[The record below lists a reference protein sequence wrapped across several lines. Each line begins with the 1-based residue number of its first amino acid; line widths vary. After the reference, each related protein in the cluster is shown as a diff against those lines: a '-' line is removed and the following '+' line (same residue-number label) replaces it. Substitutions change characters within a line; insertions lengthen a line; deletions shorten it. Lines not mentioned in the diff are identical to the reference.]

1 MEKVQFE
8 FCTPVFK
15 KIKDGRYAFDTIVGE
30 WTIAIVAELYDVK
43 DHDYRFSIE
52 SMSFK
57 KSIFEKIDLTYND
70 IYIQEEK
77 LQDIVSEYIFEHY
90 QK

>member
-1 MEKVQFE
+1 MEKVHFE
-8 FCTPVFK
+8 FITPVFK

-30 WTIAIVAELYDVK
+30 WTIAIVAELHDVK
-43 DHDYRFSIE
+43 DHDYSFFIE
-52 SMSFK
+52 GMCFN

-70 IYIQEEK
+70 IYIVEEK
-77 LQDIVSEYIFEHY
+77 LQDIVSEYIYEHY